1 MQPGKMHETLEPLRW
16 LMGRW
21 KSVSAKG
28 KYPTIKPFTYCE
40 EMEFLSI
47 GQPMLNY
54 KSITWHPEDKRPM
67 HLESGHLR
75 INPACIGDVSL
86 LVSHNFGLV
95 SLEEG
100 TVSNNNMN
108 LKSTAIARMKFA
120 KDPAVT
126 ELVWGLEVCDG
137 DILGIIRSGVIKAVM
152 ANARA
157 NSLPVESDGAR
168 EEQVGE
174 RAGVQGAAGLTQV
187 GLNVSIQDIITMVVA
202 TITRDTDTTD
212 CRAKGGYI
220 MMYELIEFCE
230 EDGGGISVIKKDWL
244 TPRKTEVRWPS
255 VKETKAFNTLLESSG
270 ALEVDKWKLYKVKR
284 RFYETDDLR
293 LARAKEKLLET
304 NSDLASEEDREVVV
318 TRHKR
323 KPARYISESESDEG
337 EVSQLP
343 RPPPIKRLQTN
354 STNLEDT
361 VETHSSFKILPNT
374 FNASLSIEPE
384 IEIDQ
389 RAFQYKTLQ
398 FLSTLKEQNEQIINQ
413 NNNILKLLEQNNQIN
428 VGRIRDEPREL
439 DMPVSL
445 PINNDETLKILED
458 YLKILNNA
466 NNLIHYLSSVGG
478 KDVACRTNNIL
489 KSKKKPFCDLKLR
502 NVIVDAVKK
511 NSGCTNIEVENCI
524 KVWLKHAPERLKAK
538 QINK

>member
-1 MQPGKMHETLEPLRW
+1 M
-16 LMGRW
+16 
-21 KSVSAKG
+21 
-28 KYPTIKPFTYCE
+28 
-40 EMEFLSI
+40 
-47 GQPMLNY
+47 
-54 KSITWHPEDKRPM
+54 
-67 HLESGHLR
+67 
-75 INPACIGDVSL
+75 
-86 LVSHNFGLV
+86 
-95 SLEEG
+95 
-100 TVSNNNMN
+100 
-108 LKSTAIARMKFA
+108 
-120 KDPAVT
+120 
-126 ELVWGLEVCDG
+126 
-137 DILGIIRSGVIKAVM
+137 
-152 ANARA
+152 
-157 NSLPVESDGAR
+157 
-168 EEQVGE
+168 
-174 RAGVQGAAGLTQV
+174 
-187 GLNVSIQDIITMVVA
+187 
-202 TITRDTDTTD
+202 
-212 CRAKGGYI
+212 
-220 MMYELIEFCE
+220 
-230 EDGGGISVIKKDWL
+230 
-244 TPRKTEVRWPS
+244 
-255 VKETKAFNTLLESSG
+255 
-270 ALEVDKWKLYKVKR
+270 
-284 RFYETDDLR
+284 
-293 LARAKEKLLET
+293 ET

-374 FNASLSIEPE
+374 SNASLSREPE

-398 FLSTLKEQNEQIINQ
+398 FLSTLKEQNDQIINQ
-413 NNNILKLLEQNNQIN
+413 NNNILKLLEQNNEIN

-466 NNLIHYLSSVGG
+466 NNLLNYLSSVGG

-489 KSKKKPFCDLKLR
+489 KLLLSDNIATLYNFYGKRSKKKPFCDLKLR